1 MTLKIASIRIEDTL
15 LERVDQMA
23 QLQERS
29 RAWVIN
35 QAIAQYLDYEEWF
48 VHTIEE
54 GIAQA
59 DAGQLVSHETVKQK
73 WKEKI
78 ANQMDADSQK

>member
-1 MTLKIASIRIEDTL
+1 MTIKIASIRIEDTL

-35 QAIAQYLDYEEWF
+35 HAIAQYLDYEEWF
-48 VHTIEE
+48 LRAIEE

-59 DAGQLVSHETVKQK
+59 DAGQLISHETVKQK

-78 ANQMDADSQK
+78 ANQMDASSDK